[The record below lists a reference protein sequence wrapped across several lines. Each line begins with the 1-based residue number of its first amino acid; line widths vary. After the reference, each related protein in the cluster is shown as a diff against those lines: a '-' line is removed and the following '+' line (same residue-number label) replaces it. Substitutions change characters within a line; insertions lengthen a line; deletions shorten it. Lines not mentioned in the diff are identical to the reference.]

1 MSTKRSGD
9 IDNESSKKLKLHEE
23 EDLGDDSEEESS
35 DGNESGDDENGL
47 TIGDSDVD
55 VSDEDL
61 GGEEEDDEEI
71 DNSEDEGETMSAV
84 DLMASCVDI
93 KKVMSSEGPI
103 VKCVLLVADGTSQE
117 VVIDMTPSKRELK
130 SFFGGDFYFIG
141 QWEDIGVIL
150 VGGGNK
156 GIDNGKP
163 VTQHILQP
171 PFHGKHGNIQGD
183 VILYRSN
190 NDGIP
195 QNFSLGE
202 YIDFTQKEIEEWEP
216 TSDDENNINNNNDDN
231 VSNYNIYYFKIF
243 YI

>member
-9 IDNESSKKLKLHEE
+9 IDNESNKKLKE
-23 EDLGDDSEEESS
+23 EDLGEDSEEESS
-35 DGNESGDDENGL
+35 DENESGDDENGL
-47 TIGDSDVD
+47 TIGDSDED
-55 VSDEDL
+55 ISDEDL
-61 GGEEEDDEEI
+61 GDGGEDDEES
-71 DNSEDEGETMSAV
+71 DNSENEGEGETMSAV

-150 VGGGNK
+150 VGGGTE
-156 GIDNGKP
+156 GTDNGKP

-171 PFHGKHGNIQGD
+171 PFHGKLGDIQGD
-183 VILYRSN
+183 IILYRSN
-190 NDGIP
+190 KDGIP
-195 QNFSLGE
+195 QNFSLAE
-202 YIDFTQKEIEEWEP
+202 YIEFTQKEIEEWEP
-216 TSDDENNINNNNDDN
+216 ASDDENNNDEVN
-231 VSNYNIYYFKIF
+231 VSN
-243 YI
+243 